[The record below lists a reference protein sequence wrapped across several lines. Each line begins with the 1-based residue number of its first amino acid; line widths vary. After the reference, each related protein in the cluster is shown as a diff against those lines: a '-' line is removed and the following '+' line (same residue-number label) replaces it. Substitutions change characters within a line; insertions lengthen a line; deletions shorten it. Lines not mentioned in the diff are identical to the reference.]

1 LTFSE
6 ISSIIYIEKEKEV
19 INMKLKKLV
28 KILPAWETI
37 RVWGDDVEI
46 PVWEGL
52 VEDIPTRLENK
63 KLIKGEDGGLID
75 VRYGC
80 SDCADHVAVFIEE

>member
-1 LTFSE
+1 
-6 ISSIIYIEKEKEV
+6 
-19 INMKLKKLV
+19 MKLKKLT

-37 RVWGDDVEI
+37 RVWGDDDEKI

-52 VEDIPTRLENK
+52 VEDIPARLENK
-63 KLIKGEDGGLID
+63 KLIEGEDGGLID

-80 SDCADHVAVFIEE
+80 SDCEDHIAVFIEE

>member
-1 LTFSE
+1 
-6 ISSIIYIEKEKEV
+6 
-19 INMKLKKLV
+19 MKLKKLT

-37 RVWGDDVEI
+37 RVWGNDEEE
-46 PVWEGL
+46 PVWEGT
-52 VEDIPTRLENK
+52 VDNIPTRLENK

-80 SDCADHVAVFIEE
+80 SDCENHIAVFIEE

>member
-1 LTFSE
+1 
-6 ISSIIYIEKEKEV
+6 
-19 INMKLKKLV
+19 MKLKKLT

-37 RVWGDDVEI
+37 RVWGDDEKI

-52 VEDIPTRLENK
+52 VEDIPIRLENK
-63 KLIKGEDGGLID
+63 KLIEGEDGGLID

-80 SDCADHVAVFIEE
+80 SDCENHIAVFIEE